1 MFDLNC
7 LTFIPFVSYNDA
19 LSNKKKAIKENEKK
33 SGIYCWTHLAN
44 NKSYIGSS
52 INLGR
57 RLRSYYNPIFITHIS
72 RKNMIIN
79 KALIKHGYS
88 EFKLE
93 IIEYCDPKELVK
105 REQYYLDLLSPKY
118 NVLKFAYSSVGYKH
132 TQETMVKVNKNL
144 VNFNISKSINV
155 KVTNLETNVLQEY
168 ASIFFQKMEA
178 AKYLNTNRTTLTKY
192 ILNSKPFKGIYKLE
206 SNLTVSNYDSNY
218 INHPNSVQIEVH
230 DLELKTITCYT
241 SIHATSRALGI
252 KHNTISNFFNRNQK
266 SPYKGRY
273 MFKKVV

>member
-33 SGIYCWTHLAN
+33 SGIYCWTHLTT
-44 NKSYIGSS
+44 NKSYVGSS

-57 RLRSYYNPIFITHIS
+57 RLRNYYNPIFITHIS
-72 RKNMIIN
+72 RKSMIIN
-79 KALIKHGYS
+79 KALIKYGYS

-93 IIEYCDPKELVK
+93 ILEYCDPKELIK

-118 NVLKFAYSSVGYKH
+118 NVLKFAYSSLGYKH
-132 TQETMVKVNKNL
+132 TEKTLVKVNKNL
-144 VNFNISKSINV
+144 ANLNISKSIKV

-168 ASIFFQKMEA
+168 VSLREA
-178 AKYLNTNRTTLTKY
+178 AKHLDTNKTTLTKY

-218 INHPNSVQIEVH
+218 INHPNSVKIEVH
-230 DLELKTITCYT
+230 DLELKNITCYD
-241 SIHATSRALGI
+241 SIHAASRALDI
-252 KHNTISNFFNRNQK
+252 KHHTISNFFKRNQK
-266 SPYKGRY
+266 SPYKRRY

>member
-79 KALIKHGYS
+79 KALIKYGYS

-93 IIEYCDPKELVK
+93 ILEYCDPKELVK

-118 NVLKFAYSSVGYKH
+118 NVLKFAYSSLGYKH
-132 TQETMVKVNKNL
+132 TEKTMVKVNKNL
-144 VNFNISKSINV
+144 ANLNISKSIKV
-155 KVTNLETNVLQEY
+155 KITNLETNVLQEY
-168 ASIFFQKMEA
+168 ASLREA
-178 AKYLNTNRTTLTKY
+178 AKHLDTNKTTLKKY
-192 ILNSKPFKGIYKLE
+192 IINSKPFKGIYKLE
-206 SNLTVSNYDSNY
+206 SNLTVSNYESNY
-218 INHPNSVQIEVH
+218 INHPNSVQIEVQ
-230 DLELKTITCYT
+230 DLELNTITCYT
-241 SIHATSRALGI
+241 SMHATSRALGI
-252 KHNTISNFFNRNQK
+252 GHSTISNFFKRNQNR
-266 SPYKGRY
+266 PYKERY